1 MSVERENAV
10 VNNSINLRN
19 NFKYSQ
25 TNDYFDPFAISKVE
39 ILDSDGVT
47 VLQTITGASI
57 IKDAVGRYYVVASVI
72 STPKTIYDK
81 WYFTPAI
88 GATAIT
94 KTNTCVVW
102 ATAAEAGTE
111 TLSTDNASL
120 LTAVNNAIAARLNG
134 GAVDSYTI
142 GGRDLKYIPLADL
155 FKMRDNLR
163 REIAA
168 GAGGARNYIS
178 FRRPS

>member
-10 VNNSINLRN
+10 VNNSITLRN

-25 TNDYFDPFAISKVE
+25 TNDYFDPYAISKVE
-39 ILDSDGVT
+39 ILDSDGET
-47 VLQTITGASI
+47 VLETITGAAI
-57 IKDAVGRYYVVASVI
+57 VKDATGRYYVVASAI

-81 WYFTPAI
+81 WYFTPAT
-88 GATAIT
+88 GAAEIT

-102 ATAAEAGTE
+102 ATAAETGTE

-120 LTAVNNAIAARLNG
+120 LDAVNNAIAARLSG
-134 GAVDSYTI
+134 GAVDSYRI
-142 GGRDLKYIPLADL
+142 GDRDLKYIPLPDL
-155 FKMRDNLR
+155 FNMRDSLR

-168 GAGGARNYIS
+168 GNGGARNYGS